1 MQMVTISLRLPKT
14 VSDQLDAYIAEKGY
28 ATKTEVVRDLIR
40 TKLAMESLEK
50 TRGALKGQGIVMPK
64 SMTEWRK
71 KDWQRLLAKAN
82 GNEKKALALLQ
93 IELDEVAQKL
103 GLKKFDKPP
112 KVMAPHPR
120 SRQLQEHSV
129 V

>member
-1 MQMVTISLRLPKT
+1 MQMVTISLRLPKS

-50 TRGALKGQGIVMPK
+50 TRGALKGKGIVMPK

-71 KDWQRLLAKAN
+71 KNWERLLKEA
-82 GNEKKALALLQ
+82 GGDRKKA
-93 IELDEVAQKL
+93 IELWQKETEDAVKDL
-103 GLKKFDKPP
+103 RF
-112 KVMAPHPR
+112 
-120 SRQLQEHSV
+120 E
-129 V
+129 